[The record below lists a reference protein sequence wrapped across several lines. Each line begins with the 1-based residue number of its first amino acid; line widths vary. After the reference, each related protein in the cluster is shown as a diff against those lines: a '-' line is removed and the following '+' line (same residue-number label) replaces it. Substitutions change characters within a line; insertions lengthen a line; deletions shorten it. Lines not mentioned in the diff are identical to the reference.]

1 MGKAGCRIQPVFRLH
16 KPLNTSLDRKIAIAV
31 RAD

>member
-16 KPLNTSLDRKIAIAV
+16 KPLSASQDRKIAIAA